1 MAMIRQATPLGFLD
15 VNPDDLDVP
24 ELRDAVREL
33 QEEQRP
39 RQQKKAKGNGHK
51 PVKPEGGQSN
61 GQPEPTTNSL
71 NSQFA
76 ASPPWPVMDVA
87 ALHGLAG
94 EVVGTIEPH
103 SEADPNAILIQFLAA
118 FGNAVGDAPHYMVE
132 GDRHGTKIFVVT
144 SGETSK
150 GRKGTA

>member
-1 MAMIRQATPLGFLD
+1 MIRQARPID
-15 VNPDDLDVP
+15 AVDLDAIP
-24 ELRDAVREL
+24 DLDPDLAQAIREI
-33 QEEQRP
+33 QGERRP
-39 RQQKKAKGNGHK
+39 RQRKKARGNGHK
-51 PVKPEGGQSN
+51 PAKPEGGQSN
-61 GQPEPTTNSL
+61 GQPEPATLISL

-76 ASPPWPVMDVA
+76 ASPPPPWPVMEKE

-94 EVVGTIEPH
+94 EVVRTIEPH

-132 GDRHGTKIFVVT
+132 GDRHGAKIFVVT

-150 GRKGTA
+150 G